1 MINVPVPLSCRKPR
15 KTSCSTMDLR
25 IRLFTIDVQTFQM
38 VSTSPV
44 PMYSPPPFGIRTFFF
59 HIKASGMYPSQNAA
73 CVTLTTFSHVLVSV
87 SFSLAA
93 DLNHSLRCSA
103 FIPNGPPALPDQSF
117 LTAAAIPLTS
127 GGPSAILT
135 GCTRIGSVSPFGG
148 RYM

>member
-1 MINVPVPLSCRKPR
+1 MSLSP
-15 KTSCSTMDLR
+15 
-25 IRLFTIDVQTFQM
+25 
-38 VSTSPV
+38 SPV
-44 PMYSPPPFGIRTFFF
+44 GSRVRRHVAQWIFGSDYSQLTFRPSKWSQPALCLCTLLHPLVSGPFFF